1 MRSAKAGRT
10 PHTEPE
16 DVDEEEDDCC
26 SALLSGVVSGAE
38 GRRETADDS
47 MMALMAKA
55 LPIWRWQSVQWQVW
69 TRRGGRLIW

>member
-1 MRSAKAGRT
+1 
-10 PHTEPE
+10 
-16 DVDEEEDDCC
+16 
-26 SALLSGVVSGAE
+26 LLSGVVSGAE

-55 LPIWRWQSVQWQVW
+55 LPIWRWQRVQWQVW

>member
-16 DVDEEEDDCC
+16 DGDEEDC

-55 LPIWRWQSVQWQVW
+55 LPIWRWQRVQWQVW